1 MSQVIAVVNASEIGA
16 VATLTGNTGSAVPPT
31 GGNINI
37 VGSTGIVV
45 IGTPGTSTL
54 TISGSTEAGSFVTNS
69 GTAIPAAGVLN
80 ILDSQG
86 TAIFSGSGNTVTHT
100 YSDINNNTALGKNS
114 LAADVGGSIS
124 NTAVGMN
131 TLASIT
137 LGNNNCAF
145 GITSLG
151 AVTDG
156 AQNCSFGVAGTS
168 LTGGNYNT
176 FLGNLAG
183 DTYTT
188 TESSNICIGYN
199 AAGVL
204 GESNTLRIGEGTGTS
219 SGALSNAYISGI
231 NGTNVGSVASVVAI
245 SGDHLGSTTI
255 TAGTGISVSAGANTI
270 TIAATGTTNIN
281 FTSVSTSP
289 YVVGATDD
297 FLGVTTSSIPITIQ
311 LPNAPATGRVYY
323 IKDRTGNAA
332 TNNITVTTVGGSVT
346 IDGVTSYVMNT
357 AYSSISILFDGTSYE
372 VF

>member
-16 VATLTGNTGSAVPPT
+16 VATLTGNTGGAVPPT
-31 GGNINI
+31 SGNINI
-37 VGSTGIVV
+37 VGSTGITVT
-45 IGTPGTSTL
+45 GNPGTSTL

-100 YSDINNNTALGKNS
+100 YTDANSNTGIGEFCLDSLAGGSTGNTAMGM
-114 LAADVGGSIS
+114 
-124 NTAVGMN
+124 TALSQHTN
-131 TLASIT
+131 
-137 LGNNNCAF
+137 GNNNCAF
-145 GITSLG
+145 GLTALEDMSG
-151 AVTDG
+151 G
-156 AQNCSFGVAGTS
+156 SQNCCFGVGGTS
-168 LTGGNYNT
+168 LINGNYNT
-176 FLGNLAG
+176 FLGNLTG
-183 DTYTT
+183 DNYTGG
-188 TESSNICIGYN
+188 ESSNICIGYN

-219 SGALSNAYISGI
+219 SGQLSNVYISGI

-357 AYSSISILFDGTSYE
+357 AYSSISVLFDGTSYE